1 MKCRIVK
8 PYLAVFALMTLLS
21 ACSAP
26 PENSTS
32 SNSNAAQQANS
43 NSQEQPVAQS
53 NAPPAAPSTSPP
65 TLQQLPS
72 PAPAAK
78 PAEKAMA
85 AAAANANTSNANAA
99 AAASERPP
107 KLVVS
112 EKRLDFG
119 KQPQD
124 KTMVRAI
131 PIRNGGLGV
140 LNIES
145 VTPS

>member
-8 PYLAVFALMTLLS
+8 QYLAIFALMTLLS

-26 PENSTS
+26 PENSAS
-32 SNSNAAQQANS
+32 SNGNAPRQANS
-43 NSQEQPVAQS
+43 NSQEQPVAQN
-53 NAPPAAPSTSPP
+53 NAPSVAPSPSPL
-65 TLQQLPS
+65 TLQQLPP

-85 AAAANANTSNANAA
+85 AAAANANKAA
-99 AAASERPP
+99 AAEGSP
-107 KLVVS
+107 KLIVP

-124 KTMVRAI
+124 KTMVRVI

-145 VTPS
+145 ITPS

>member
-1 MKCRIVK
+1 
-8 PYLAVFALMTLLS
+8 
-21 ACSAP
+21 
-26 PENSTS
+26 
-32 SNSNAAQQANS
+32 
-43 NSQEQPVAQS
+43 
-53 NAPPAAPSTSPP
+53 
-65 TLQQLPS
+65 
-72 PAPAAK
+72 
-78 PAEKAMA
+78 MA
-85 AAAANANTSNANAA
+85 AAAANANKATVGNGGS
-99 AAASERPP
+99 P
-107 KLVVS
+107 KLVVP

>member
-1 MKCRIVK
+1 MKSRIMK
-8 PYLAVFALMTLLS
+8 PYLAVFAFMTLLP

-26 PENSTS
+26 PENSAS
-32 SNSNAAQQANS
+32 SNSNGPQQANS
-43 NSQEQPVAQS
+43 NSQEQPIAQS
-53 NAPPAAPSTSPP
+53 NAPSATPSPSPL
-65 TLQQLPS
+65 TLQQLPP
-72 PAPAAK
+72 PAPRAK

-85 AAAANANTSNANAA
+85 AAAANANKAPTDSGG
-99 AAASERPP
+99 SP
-107 KLVVS
+107 KLVVP

>member
-1 MKCRIVK
+1 MKCRSLK
-8 PYLAVFALMTLLS
+8 PYLAVFAFVTLLP

-26 PENSTS
+26 PENSAS

-43 NSQEQPVAQS
+43 NSQGQPVAQ
-53 NAPPAAPSTSPP
+53 NDAPSAAPSTSPL
-65 TLQQLPS
+65 TLQQLPP
-72 PAPAAK
+72 PAPSAK

-85 AAAANANTSNANAA
+85 AAAANANKAT
-99 AAASERPP
+99 ERPP
-107 KLVVS
+107 KLVVP

-131 PIRNGGLGV
+131 PIRNGGLSV

>member
-1 MKCRIVK
+1 MKCWIVK
-8 PYLAVFALMTLLS
+8 PYVAVFALMTLLP

-26 PENSTS
+26 PENSAS
-32 SNSNAAQQANS
+32 SNSNAPQQANS

-53 NAPPAAPSTSPP
+53 NAPSAPPSTSPL
-65 TLQQLPS
+65 TLQQLPP
-72 PAPAAK
+72 PALAAK

-85 AAAANANTSNANAA
+85 AAAAKANTATAGSG
-99 AAASERPP
+99 RPP
-107 KLVVS
+107 KLIVP

-145 VTPS
+145 VSPS

>member
-1 MKCRIVK
+1 MKCWIVK
-8 PYLAVFALMTLLS
+8 PYVAVFALMTLLP

-26 PENSTS
+26 PENSAS

-43 NSQEQPVAQS
+43 NSQEQPVAQN
-53 NAPPAAPSTSPP
+53 NAPSAAPSTSPL
-65 TLQQLPS
+65 TLQQLPL
-72 PAPAAK
+72 PAPAAR
-78 PAEKAMA
+78 PAEQAMA
-85 AAAANANTSNANAA
+85 AAAANANTANPG
-99 AAASERPP
+99 SERSP
-107 KLVVS
+107 KLVVP

-124 KTMVRAI
+124 KTLIRAI
-131 PIRNGGLGV
+131 AIRNGGQGV

>member
-1 MKCRIVK
+1 MKCWIVK
-8 PYLAVFALMTLLS
+8 PYVAVFALMTLLT

-26 PENSTS
+26 PENSAS
-32 SNSNAAQQANS
+32 SNSNAPQQANS
-43 NSQEQPVAQS
+43 NSREQPVAQS
-53 NAPPAAPSTSPP
+53 NAPSAPPSTSPL
-65 TLQQLPS
+65 TLQQLPP

-85 AAAANANTSNANAA
+85 AAAANANTAIANTAIA
-99 AAASERPP
+99 GSGRSP
-107 KLVVS
+107 KLVVP

-145 VTPS
+145 ITPS

>member
-1 MKCRIVK
+1 MKCRIMK
-8 PYLAVFALMTLLS
+8 PYLAVLALMTLLP

-26 PENSTS
+26 PENSAS
-32 SNSNAAQQANS
+32 SNSNAPQQANS
-43 NSQEQPVAQS
+43 NSQEQPIAQS
-53 NAPPAAPSTSPP
+53 NAPSAAPGPSPL
-65 TLQQLPS
+65 TLQQLPP

-85 AAAANANTSNANAA
+85 AAAANANKATAGSD
-99 AAASERPP
+99 RPP